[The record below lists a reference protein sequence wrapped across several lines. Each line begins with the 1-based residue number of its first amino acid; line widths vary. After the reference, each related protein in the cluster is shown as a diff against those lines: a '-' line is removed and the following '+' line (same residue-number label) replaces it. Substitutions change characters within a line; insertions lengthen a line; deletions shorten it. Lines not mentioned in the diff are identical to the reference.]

1 MKKPLENRRG
11 WRWLLLLALCV
22 GIVGAIFFLPHP
34 VVQNVAETSIQG
46 LQYQPQYGQED
57 GTLAPPYDP
66 DGR

>member
-46 LQYQPQYGQED
+46 LLYQPQYGQED
-57 GTLAPPYDP
+57 GTLPPLRP
-66 DGR
+66 

>member
-22 GIVGAIFFLPHP
+22 GIAGVPHP

-46 LQYQPQYGQED
+46 LQYQPSTARRRDAGP
-57 GTLAPPYDP
+57 AYDP
-66 DGR
+66 DGL